1 MIIGIAR
8 PEKKNCVDSVTA
20 KELRDAF
27 TLFEG
32 DEYALSC
39 VLHGKGGTFCA
50 GYDLG
55 ELAALDEDGGAKLRD
70 RITPYH
76 EGHAPMVT
84 QSSPHHVDESCVFG
98 DCHG

>member
-1 MIIGIAR
+1 MIISISR

-27 TLFEG
+27 TLFER
-32 DEYALSC
+32 DELALSG

-55 ELAALDEDGGAKLRD
+55 ELAASDEGDGAKLRALL
-70 RITPYH
+70 TPFH
-76 EGHAPMVT
+76 EGHAPMVREC
-84 QSSPHHVDESCVFG
+84 SAHRVGEH
-98 DCHG
+98 